1 MVYIP
6 PRLFDDHLNSRSTNG
21 LVHNHFKNYQRFL
34 FPVSST
40 VGQLIR
46 CCRVATEAPFRQ
58 APGTHTFALAH
69 CNRIATFTR
78 HESVEFTGS
87 SVGGAPWTST
97 LVWMVCSMV
106 RAPCAVLFSAGWLDL
121 AWLGLVWFGFHVVA
135 GKCWI
140 IGVNSK
146 TANCH

>member
-21 LVHNHFKNYQRFL
+21 LVDNHFKNYQRFL

-87 SVGGAPWTST
+87 SVGGLRGLRHWSGWSAPWSV
-97 LVWMVCSMV
+97 LH
-106 RAPCAVLFSAGWLDL
+106 APCCSAPADL
-121 AWLGLVWFGFHVVA
+121 TWLGLAWFGLAFMLLLESA
-135 GKCWI
+135 G
-140 IGVNSK
+140 
-146 TANCH
+146 